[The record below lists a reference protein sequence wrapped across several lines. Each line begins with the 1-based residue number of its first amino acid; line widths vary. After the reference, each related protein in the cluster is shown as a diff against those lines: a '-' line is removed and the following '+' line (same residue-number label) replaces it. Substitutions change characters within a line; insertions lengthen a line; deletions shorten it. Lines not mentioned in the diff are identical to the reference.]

1 MPKKQ
6 DDKKTADVEEVDLD
20 AIVVPDELDDHLA
33 DLPDEVHFEEF
44 IEKVVKKAKG
54 LEEGEA
60 PKMRKELKDF
70 EDFDEDEFVTIPLDD
85 DFDEEDE
92 EEEDEDG
99 VPTTKKRER

>member
-1 MPKKQ
+1 
-6 DDKKTADVEEVDLD
+6 VDPD
-20 AIVVPDELDDHLA
+20 SIVFPFEIYDHLA
-33 DLPDEVHFEEF
+33 VLPVYFIFEDF
-44 IEKVVKKAKG
+44 LEKVLKKAKG